1 MKAMV
6 ITSPGGPE
14 VLQVRTVEDPT
25 YGPNDVLVRVHA
37 TALNRA
43 DLLQRRGR
51 YPAPEGIPQDIPG
64 LEMAGTIVEVGENVE
79 PWTRGD
85 PVFALMPGGA
95 YAEFV
100 SLPASMLLLMPPN
113 LDFHQAA
120 SLPEVFITAYDAL
133 FNRLSLTPGESL
145 LIHAVGSGVGTAA
158 VQLAHAIGV
167 VTLGTTSSA
176 EKLQRASAIGLD
188 KGINYLE
195 EDFALAVAEFTQGR
209 GVTCILD
216 VIGANYFEQNIRSL
230 AERGRMIV
238 VGTMTGSKI
247 DLDLGLLMAKRL
259 QLGGTVLRARTLEEK
274 TSLTQQIADD
284 VVPLLEAGVIT
295 PTVDSVWPITEAG
308 QAHVHMEAN
317 RNFGKI
323 VLAVEF

>member
-6 ITSPGGPE
+6 ITTPGGPE
-14 VLQVRTVEDPT
+14 VLQVRNVEDPT

-51 YPAPEGIPQDIPG
+51 YPAPEGVPQDILG

-79 PWTRGD
+79 LWAPGD

-100 SLPASMLLLMPPN
+100 SLPASMVLLMPPN
-113 LDFHQAA
+113 LDFAQAA
-120 SLPEVFITAYDAL
+120 SIPEVFITAYDAL
-133 FNRLSLTPGESL
+133 FNRLYLSPGESV
-145 LIHAVGSGVGTAA
+145 LIHAAGSGVGTAA
-158 VQLAHAIGV
+158 VQLAHAIGA
-167 VTLGTTSSA
+167 VTLGTASSTD
-176 EKLQRASAIGLD
+176 KLQRATAIGLD
-188 KGINYLE
+188 RGINYTE
-195 EDFALAVAEFTQGR
+195 EDFALAVSEFTQGR

-230 AERGRMIV
+230 SEKGRMIV
-238 VGTMTGSKI
+238 VGAMTGSKI
-247 DLDLGLLMAKRL
+247 EVDLGVLMGKRL

-274 TSLTQQIADD
+274 TFLTQQIADD
-284 VVPLLEAGVIT
+284 VIPLLEAGVIT
-295 PTVDSVWPITEAG
+295 PTVDSVWPIAEAG
-308 QAHVHMEAN
+308 QAHTYMESN
-317 RNFGKI
+317 QNFGKI
-323 VLAVEF
+323 VLAVDF